1 MGEIMKVVVVG
12 VGRMGR
18 RHVQVARELGLSL
31 VGICDQSPEAL
42 KMCQQENNVSSDR
55 HYSSVEKML
64 KETHP
69 DCVIVATTSP
79 MHCEYTCLA
88 ADYGAHYILCEKPM
102 AISLAQ
108 CNQMIT
114 VCKQHDAFLAINH
127 QMRFM
132 EQYTEPKT
140 IINSDTF
147 GGLNSVTV
155 VGGNIGM
162 AMNGTHYFEMFRYMT
177 DESPREVTAWFSD
190 EKVPNPRGPQ
200 FEDRAGS
207 VRMTTAKGK
216 RFFMDISADQGHG
229 IKVIYTGKY
238 GQIVVDELKGE
249 IFLSVRKEEERNLP
263 TTRYG
268 CASLNTVKNILPADA
283 TAPTKS
289 VLDALI
295 HKDNYPTGEDGRL
308 AVATLVAAYCSHEKG
323 HKSVIND
330 EENLPVE
337 REFPWA

>member
-1 MGEIMKVVVVG
+1 MKVAVIG

-18 RHVQVARELGLSL
+18 RHVHVARELGLSL
-31 VGICDQSPEAL
+31 VGICDQSHEAL
-42 KMCQQENNVSSDR
+42 KQCQQENNVSSDM
-55 HYSSVEKML
+55 HYTNVEKML

-79 MHCEYTCLA
+79 MHCEYTCRA
-88 ADYGAHYILCEKPM
+88 AESGAQYILCEKPM
-102 AISLAQ
+102 AISLVQ

-114 VCKQHDAFLAINH
+114 VCKQQGARLAINH

-132 EQYTEPKT
+132 EQYTEPKK
-140 IINSDTF
+140 IINSEAF

-155 VGGNIGM
+155 VGGNFGM

-190 EKVPNPRGPQ
+190 EKVPNPRGLQ

-207 VRMTTAKGK
+207 VRITTARGK
-216 RFFMDISADQGHG
+216 RYFMDISADQGHG

-249 IFLSVRKEEERNLP
+249 MSLSVRKEEERNLP

-268 CASLNTVKNILPADA
+268 CASLDTVRTILPADA
-283 TAPTKS
+283 TTPTKS
-289 VLDALI
+289 VLNALI
-295 HKDNYPTGEDGRL
+295 HEDNYPTGEDGRL
-308 AVATLVAAYCSHEKG
+308 AVETLVAAYCSHELG
-323 HKSVIND
+323 HKPVMID
-330 EENLPVE
+330 EENLPVD

>member
-1 MGEIMKVVVVG
+1 MKVAVIG

-18 RHVQVARELGLSL
+18 RHVQVVKDLGLSL
-31 VGICDQSPEAL
+31 VGICDQNSDAL
-42 KMCQQENNVSSDR
+42 KICQQENNVSSDR
-55 HYSSVEKML
+55 HYTSVEKML

-79 MHCEYTCLA
+79 LHCEYTCRA
-88 ADYGAHYILCEKPM
+88 AESGARYILCEKPM

-114 VCKQHDAFLAINH
+114 ICKQQDARLAINH

-132 EQYTEPKT
+132 EQYTESKK
-140 IINSDTF
+140 IINSEAF
-147 GGLNSVTV
+147 GGLSSITV
-155 VGGNIGM
+155 VGGNFGM
-162 AMNGTHYFEMFRYMT
+162 AMNGTHYFEMFRYVT
-177 DESPREVTAWFSD
+177 DESPREVTAWFSE
-190 EKVPNPRGPQ
+190 EKIPNPRGPQ

-207 VRMTTAKGK
+207 VRIITAKGK

-238 GQIVVDELKGE
+238 GQIVVDEVKGE
-249 IFLSVRKEEERNLP
+249 MSLSVRKEGEERTLP

-268 CASLNTVKNILPADA
+268 CASLDTVKKILPADVI
-283 TAPTKS
+283 APTKS

-295 HKDNYPTGEDGRL
+295 HEDNYPTGEDGRL
-308 AVATLVAAYCSHEKG
+308 AVATLVAAYSSNEEG
-323 HKSVIND
+323 HKPVIID
-330 EENLPVE
+330 KENLPMT